1 MFLDVPYGAVL
12 PPSQMVSFFCN
23 SFVESDLTL
32 LWELFPTAKGLREQ
46 DVDFLKGKLF
56 IMFNR
61 LLPPM
66 YHSNV
71 TFQYRHQIYGILRY
85 KNVA

>member
-12 PPSQMVSFFCN
+12 PPSQMLFLGN

-32 LWELFPTAKGLREQ
+32 LWELFPTAKGLKEQ

-71 TFQYRHQIYGILRY
+71 TFQYRRQIYGILRY